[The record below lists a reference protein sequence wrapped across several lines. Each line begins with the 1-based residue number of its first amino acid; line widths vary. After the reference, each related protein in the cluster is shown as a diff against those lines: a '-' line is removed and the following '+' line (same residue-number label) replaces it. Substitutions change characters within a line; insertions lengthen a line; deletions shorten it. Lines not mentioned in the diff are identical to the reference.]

1 MFGLGSEMMQKVK
14 IVTDSTVDLPKEV
27 IDQLQ
32 IHVIPLSFTI
42 DGETYLDG
50 VDITPEQFMKK
61 MREAEELPK
70 SSQPSTG
77 QFLEVYDR
85 LGSEG
90 YGIVSIHMTG
100 GMSGTVRSAE
110 SAAAMTNANVTVV
123 DSRFISIALGFQV
136 VEAAKMA
143 QQGKTVQEIIQHLD
157 QIRANTNLFV
167 TVDTLENLVKGGRI
181 GRGKAL
187 IGSLL
192 NIKPIASL
200 ADGVYTPVAKVRSH
214 SQMVKYLTN
223 QFIQDTKG
231 KKIKRVGIAHAD
243 ALDLAERLKQA
254 IFEATGFSE
263 IEIMYTTPIISTHT
277 GPGAL
282 GFMYY
287 VE

>member
-1 MFGLGSEMMQKVK
+1 MMQKVK

-27 IDQLQ
+27 IEQLQ
-32 IHVIPLSFTI
+32 IHVVPLSFTI
-42 DGETYLDG
+42 DDETYLDG

-85 LGSEG
+85 FGSEG
-90 YGIVSIHMTG
+90 YEILSIHMTG

-110 SAAAMTNANVTVV
+110 SAAAMTSANVTVV
-123 DSRFISIALGFQV
+123 DSCFISIALGFQV

-157 QIRANTNLFV
+157 EIRANTSLFV

-200 ADGVYTPVAKVRSH
+200 ADGVYTPVTKVRSH
-214 SQMVKYLTN
+214 SQIVKYLTN
-223 QFIQDTKG
+223 QFVQDTKG
-231 KKIKRVGIAHAD
+231 KTIKGVGIAHAD
-243 ALDLAERLKQA
+243 AMDLAERLKQA

-263 IEIMYTTPIISTHT
+263 TEIIYTTPIISAHT
-277 GPGAL
+277 GPGAI

>member
-1 MFGLGSEMMQKVK
+1 MQKVK

-90 YGIVSIHMTG
+90 YEIVSIHMTG

-243 ALDLAERLKQA
+243 ALNLAERLKQA

-263 IEIMYTTPIISTHT
+263 TEIMYTTPIISTHT

>member
-1 MFGLGSEMMQKVK
+1 MMQKVK

-90 YGIVSIHMTG
+90 CEIVSIHMTG

-243 ALDLAERLKQA
+243 ALNLAERLKQA

-263 IEIMYTTPIISTHT
+263 TEIMYTTPIISTHT